1 MPLRSLIRSYMI
13 DVVIPLRDIPSPY
26 NDEELRY
33 CLRSIEK
40 YMDVRDV
47 WVVGQP
53 RDWLSVNWIPLSDR
67 VKSRFGSA
75 HLKIRAACDNPF
87 VSDPFVLFND
97 DFFLLKPL
105 KEFPDY
111 YDGTLEERI
120 ESAGGGYLNI
130 LKKSKSFSDGKN
142 YATHT
147 PVSIDKEIFKTIPE
161 GISYRI
167 AYGSRSGNEKKEMK
181 DPKIYNQKDHF
192 DFRQWIKGKSM
203 FSTSDFSFNYILKD
217 MKCLYPEPSR
227 WE

>member
-1 MPLRSLIRSYMI
+1 M
-13 DVVIPLRDIPSPY
+13 DVVIPLRDKPSVY

-33 CLRSIEK
+33 CLRSIDK

-53 RDWLSVNWIPLSDR
+53 RDWLSVNWIPLSDQ
-67 VKSRFGSA
+67 VKSRYSSA
-75 HLKIRAACDNPF
+75 HRKIRAACDNPF

-97 DFFLLKPL
+97 DFFLLKPTE
-105 KEFPDY
+105 EFPDY
-111 YDGTLEERI
+111 YDGTLQQRI
-120 ESAGGGYLNI
+120 NSSGGDYLNM
-130 LKKSKSFSDGKN
+130 LKKSQRFSDGKN

-147 PVSIDKEIFKTIPE
+147 PALIKKEIFKTIPE

-167 AYGSRSGNEKKEMK
+167 AYGSRSGNEKKPIK

-192 DFRQWIKGKSM
+192 DFREWVKGKAM
-203 FSTSDFSFNYILKD
+203 FSTSDFSFHYILRE
-217 MKCLYPEPSR
+217 MKQLYPEPSR

>member
-1 MPLRSLIRSYMI
+1 MI
-13 DVVIPLRDIPSPY
+13 DVVIPLRDRPSPY

-53 RDWLSVNWIPLSDR
+53 RDWLSVNWIEETDGG
-67 VKSRFGSA
+67 SRFGSA
-75 HLKIRAACDNPF
+75 HRKIRAACDNPF

-105 KEFPDY
+105 KDFPDY
-111 YDGTLEERI
+111 YDSTLQERI
-120 ESAGGGYLNI
+120 ASAGGDYLNM
-130 LKKSKSFSDGKN
+130 LKKSQSFSDGKN

-167 AYGSRSGNEKKEMK
+167 AYGSRSSNEKKEMK

-192 DFRQWIKGKSM
+192 DFRQWVKGKTM
-203 FSTSDFSFNYILKD
+203 FSTSDFSFHYILRE
-217 MKCLYPEPSR
+217 MKSLYPVASR